1 MADFA
6 RFLEVRLGEAEEK
19 LTEMRH
25 SANCAYCGASVDR
38 TAGAMAEHSMSC
50 EKHPIHLL
58 QKVVV
63 ERDHLKQQLA
73 EAMEDTKRL
82 IKLADMIWDG
92 RWMDDKNHL
101 PEMDVEYQTLVGIA
115 AEIRSGNYTMI
126 DVAVA
131 EHGTL
136 IRAQKLIGE
145 KDV

>member
-1 MADFA
+1 MPPEQSKTPLTDTRIKNLSSSSVEYRLEQIEIFA
-6 RFLEVRLGEAEEK
+6 RSLEVRLG
-19 LTEMRH
+19 
-25 SANCAYCGASVDR
+25 
-38 TAGAMAEHSMSC
+38 
-50 EKHPIHLL
+50 
-58 QKVVV
+58 
-63 ERDHLKQQLA
+63 